1 MSPFKQLWLGAG
13 NEGLVVVGKNH
24 EVSVIGS
31 IVEFKLTLSI
41 KVLAGLVLLRES
53 NQITQ

>member
-1 MSPFKQLWLGAG
+1 MSPFKQPWLGAG
-13 NEGLVVVGKNH
+13 NEGLVVGRNR
-24 EVSVIGS
+24 EVSLTGS

>member
-13 NEGLVVVGKNH
+13 NEGFVVVGKNR
-24 EVSVIGS
+24 EVSLTGS
-31 IVEFKLTLSI
+31 IVEYKLTLSI

>member
-31 IVEFKLTLSI
+31 IVEFRLTLSI